1 MSPLSS
7 VLHELRNEHGLRQS
21 ELAERLGYE
30 QSYISALEIGAKGPP
45 PPEFVT
51 RLIVGLHLNAVWQA
65 RLWESL
71 EFSQRKIVLPPE
83 ASESIYRLCNALR
96 QQIDSLHPAQ
106 IELMRMALEL
116 PRSLATDKRP
126 PATRI
131 RRRSNIKRKEASE
144 M

>member
-7 VLHELRNEHGLRQS
+7 VLHELRNTLGLRQS
-21 ELAERLGYE
+21 KLAERIGYE

-51 RLIVGLHLNAVWQA
+51 RLIVALHLDELWQS

-71 EFSQRKIVLPPE
+71 ELSQRKIVLPSE
-83 ASESIYRLCNALR
+83 ASESLYRMCNALR

-116 PRSLATDKRP
+116 PRSLATDRRP
-126 PATRI
+126 PALRL
-131 RRRSNIKRKEASE
+131 RRRSKFNNKESAG